1 MIKLI
6 VLDVDGTLTDGAI
19 TYLDDENGTELK
31 SFDVKDGMAIAA
43 WNRLGL
49 TSAIITGRTSDIVEK
64 RGKELGCKYVL
75 QGVWD
80 KGEAL
85 REIITKEALSK
96 DEVAVVGDD
105 LNDIKMFNESGLSL
119 APYDCS
125 PRIKKYIH
133 KVLEHSG
140 GKGAVREAIEYILER
155 NGLTEKFIEI
165 YTK

>member
-1 MIKLI
+1 LIKLL

-19 TYLDDENGTELK
+19 TYLDDEKGTELK
-31 SFDVKDGMAIAA
+31 SFDVKDGMAVAA

-49 TSAIITGRTSDIVEK
+49 ISAIITGRTSAIVEK
-64 RGKELGCKYVL
+64 RGRELGCKYIL

-85 REIITKEALSK
+85 REIINKEALSK

-105 LNDIKMFNESGLSL
+105 LNDIKMFKESGLNL
-119 APYDCS
+119 APSDCS
-125 PRIKKYIH
+125 HLLKKYLH

-140 GKGAVREAIEYILER
+140 GKGAVREAIEYILDR
-155 NGLTEKFIEI
+155 NGLTESFIEI